1 MVSRGRGLP
10 QWAHAKTSLPPTD
23 QPQNDILYNGVY
35 SRHGVGGKR
44 VVETKKGRET
54 ERVEK

>member
-1 MVSRGRGLP
+1 MP